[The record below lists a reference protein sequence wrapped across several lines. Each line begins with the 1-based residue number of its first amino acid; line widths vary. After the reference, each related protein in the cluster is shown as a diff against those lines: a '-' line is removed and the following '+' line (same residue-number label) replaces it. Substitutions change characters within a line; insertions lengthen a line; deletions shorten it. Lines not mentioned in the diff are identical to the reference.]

1 MHSGH
6 LFGSLLLSVAL
17 LAALA
22 CAPEAPGEV
31 AKEALPV
38 AAGLEESLPADPPA
52 LAAGGA
58 LEVVQE
64 GAVPVVEDAPPA
76 KEPALERPPASGQEA
91 AQEEPE
97 APQEKP
103 SAVDPE
109 AQASKAADL
118 EARAA
123 DEKANAAV
131 VIDKENAE
139 VRIPC
144 RFVNPTRQIEVF
156 ACHNLGPTHE
166 TVVEFDA
173 TGGRI
178 LQALQDIGCRST
190 AYWNGTMPGDFLRN
204 QGDRLLVLVRWS
216 YKGKKFEL
224 PAEAM
229 LTDGDTEFPS
239 FIRGF
244 SFSAGPVEG
253 ARGTGVSRVAEIT
266 LGATQRERA
275 VFSLLSHPTTLN
287 GQRGAEGRAPCR
299 ALQPWSFAPLVNTD
313 QVADLPELVESRVAA
328 EIIFRRV
335 KSESE
340 LLRYTD
346 SIASGRGLA
355 ARAELYKDLE
365 PIALAID
372 SLKKSYEE
380 ILVGIAGL
388 ISLDITQL
396 PEESRQDLSARGG
409 MLQALGGWYCSR
421 IQHEYFRLYLAQEK
435 YRLAWLRG
443 QKPAEDKDGAY
454 ARILKLA
461 ELRVESGLRYE
472 VDIAEQEAR
481 LAESRLAGAAIVQE
495 SSLLEL
501 DRSQRL
507 VGYQLNDMERR
518 KAGLDPSEDAYLLKL
533 LGEETRRVTTVFT
546 VLAAR
551 VELGKGFL
559 EEIRSRKD
567 GTWAEASVCVQL
579 RRDLAFETLYHS
591 TLATRLISI
600 DENIRWEEGDS
611 DDGEDGVTEK
621 EKAAAVKLAG
631 LRKDRK
637 SLEATADKANA
648 DLDKLLARVKET
660 CE

>member
-6 LFGSLLLSVAL
+6 LFGALLLSVVS
-17 LAALA
+17 LA

-31 AKEALPV
+31 AKEDLPV
-38 AAGLEESLPADPPA
+38 AAGPEESRPADPPA
-52 LAAGGA
+52 LAAGGQPN
-58 LEVVQE
+58 VVQE
-64 GAVPVVEDAPPA
+64 AAVAALEGAPPA

-91 AQEEPE
+91 PLEEPG

-103 SAVDPE
+103 SA
-109 AQASKAADL
+109 ADL
-118 EARAA
+118 EAQAA

-229 LTDGDTEFPS
+229 LTDGDTGFPS

-287 GQRGAEGRAPCR
+287 GQRGAEGLAPCR

-335 KSESE
+335 NSESE

-346 SIASGRGLA
+346 SIAAGRGLA
-355 ARAELYKDLE
+355 ARAELYKALE
-365 PIALAID
+365 PIALEID

-396 PEESRQDLSARGG
+396 PEESRQELSARGG
-409 MLQALGGWYCSR
+409 MLRALGGWYCSR

-454 ARILKLA
+454 AGILKLA

-472 VDIAEQEAR
+472 VDIAEQEVR
-481 LAESRLAGAAIVQE
+481 LAESRLAGEAIVQK

-507 VGYQLNDMERR
+507 VGHQMDDMERR
-518 KAGLDPSEDAYLLKL
+518 RAGFDPSEDAYLLKL
-533 LGEETRRVTTVFT
+533 LGEEMRRVTTAFT

-559 EEIRSRKD
+559 EEIGARKD
-567 GTWAEASVCVQL
+567 GSWAEASVCVQL

-591 TLATRLISI
+591 TLATRLLSI

-637 SLEATADKANA
+637 SLEATAAKVKAN
-648 DLDKLLARVKET
+648 LDKLLARVKES
-660 CE
+660 CK

>member
-1 MHSGH
+1 M
-6 LFGSLLLSVAL
+6 LSVAL

-31 AKEALPV
+31 AREDLPA
-38 AAGLEESLPADPPA
+38 AAGPEESRPADPPA
-52 LAAGGA
+52 LVAEGE
-58 LEVVQE
+58 LEAVRE
-64 GAVPVVEDAPPA
+64 AAVPVVEDAPPT

-91 AQEEPE
+91 AREEPVD
-97 APQEKP
+97 PQEKP
-103 SAVDPE
+103 S
-109 AQASKAADL
+109 AADL

-131 VIDKENAE
+131 VIDKKNAE

-229 LTDGDTEFPS
+229 LTDGDTGFPS

-253 ARGTGVSRVAEIT
+253 ARGTGVSRIAEIT

-287 GQRGAEGRAPCR
+287 GQRGAEGLAPCR

-313 QVADLPELVESRVAA
+313 QVVDLPELVESRVAA

-340 LLRYTD
+340 LLRYTG
-346 SIASGRGLA
+346 SIASGRSLA

-365 PIALAID
+365 PIALTID

-380 ILVGIAGL
+380 ILVGIADL

-396 PEESRQDLSARGG
+396 PEESRQELSARGG
-409 MLQALGGWYCSR
+409 MLRALGGWYCSR
-421 IQHEYFRLYLAQEK
+421 IQHEYFRLYLEQEK

-454 ARILKLA
+454 AGILKLA

-481 LAESRLAGAAIVQE
+481 LAASRLAGAAIAQE

-507 VGYQLNDMERR
+507 VGHQMNDMERR
-518 KAGLDPSEDAYLLKL
+518 KAGFDPSEDAYLLKL
-533 LGEETRRVTTVFT
+533 LGEELRRVTTAFT

-551 VELGKGFL
+551 VELRKGFL

-567 GTWAEASVCVQL
+567 GTWPEASVCVQL

-611 DDGEDGVTEK
+611 DDGEDGITEK

-637 SLEATADKANA
+637 SLEATADKAKA

-660 CE
+660 CK

>member
-1 MHSGH
+1 M
-6 LFGSLLLSVAL
+6 LSVAL
-17 LAALA
+17 LVALA

-31 AKEALPV
+31 AEEDLPT
-38 AAGLEESLPADPPA
+38 AAGTEESRPAAPLPP
-52 LAAGGA
+52 AAGGR
-58 LEVVQE
+58 LEAVQE
-64 GAVPVVEDAPPA
+64 AAVPAVEDAPPA
-76 KEPALERPPASGQEA
+76 KEPVPGRPPAPGQEA
-91 AQEEPE
+91 AREEPGVS
-97 APQEKP
+97 QEKP
-103 SAVDPE
+103 SA
-109 AQASKAADL
+109 ADI

-131 VIDKENAE
+131 VIDKKNAE
-139 VRIPC
+139 VRMPC

-216 YKGKKFEL
+216 HKGKKFEL

-229 LTDGDTEFPS
+229 LTDGETGFPS

-287 GQRGAEGRAPCR
+287 GQRGAEGLAPCR

-313 QVADLPELVESRVAA
+313 QVADLPELVESRVAG

-346 SIASGRGLA
+346 SIASGRGLV

-365 PIALAID
+365 PITLAID

-380 ILVGIAGL
+380 VLVGIAGL

-396 PEESRQDLSARGG
+396 PEESRQELSARGG

-435 YRLAWLRG
+435 YRLAWLHG
-443 QKPAEDKDGAY
+443 QKPAEDEDGAY
-454 ARILKLA
+454 ARSLKLA
-461 ELRVESGLRYE
+461 ELKVESGLRYE
-472 VDIAEQEAR
+472 VDIAEREAR
-481 LAESRLAGAAIVQE
+481 LAESRLAGVAIAQE

-507 VGYQLNDMERR
+507 VGYQMNDMERR

-533 LGEETRRVTTVFT
+533 LGEEMRRVTTAFT

-559 EEIRSRKD
+559 EETRSRKD

-591 TLATRLISI
+591 TLATRLIFI

-621 EKAAAVKLAG
+621 EKAAAVKLVG

-660 CE
+660 CK

>member
-1 MHSGH
+1 M
-6 LFGSLLLSVAL
+6 LSVAL

-31 AKEALPV
+31 AREDLPA
-38 AAGLEESLPADPPA
+38 AAGPEESRPADPPA
-52 LAAGGA
+52 LVAEGE
-58 LEVVQE
+58 LEAVRE
-64 GAVPVVEDAPPA
+64 AAVPVVEDAPPT

-91 AQEEPE
+91 AREEPVD
-97 APQEKP
+97 PQEKP
-103 SAVDPE
+103 S
-109 AQASKAADL
+109 AADL

-131 VIDKENAE
+131 VIDKKNAE

-229 LTDGDTEFPS
+229 LTDGDTGFPS

-253 ARGTGVSRVAEIT
+253 ARGMGVSRIAEIT

-287 GQRGAEGRAPCR
+287 GQRGAEGLAPCR

-313 QVADLPELVESRVAA
+313 QVVDLPELVESRVAA

-340 LLRYTD
+340 LLRYTG
-346 SIASGRGLA
+346 SIASGRSLA

-365 PIALAID
+365 PIALTID

-380 ILVGIAGL
+380 ILVGIADL
-388 ISLDITQL
+388 ISLDITQF
-396 PEESRQDLSARGG
+396 PEESRQELSARGG
-409 MLQALGGWYCSR
+409 MLRALGGWYCSR
-421 IQHEYFRLYLAQEK
+421 IQHEYFRLYLEQEK

-454 ARILKLA
+454 AGILKLA

-481 LAESRLAGAAIVQE
+481 LAASRLAGAAIAQE

-507 VGYQLNDMERR
+507 VGHQMNDMERR
-518 KAGLDPSEDAYLLKL
+518 KAGFDPSEDAYLLKL
-533 LGEETRRVTTVFT
+533 LGEELRRVTTAFT

-551 VELGKGFL
+551 VELSKGFL

-567 GTWAEASVCVQL
+567 GTWPEASVCVQL

-611 DDGEDGVTEK
+611 DDGEDGITEK

-637 SLEATADKANA
+637 SLEATADKAKA

-660 CE
+660 CK

>member
-1 MHSGH
+1 
-6 LFGSLLLSVAL
+6 
-17 LAALA
+17 
-22 CAPEAPGEV
+22 
-31 AKEALPV
+31 
-38 AAGLEESLPADPPA
+38 
-52 LAAGGA
+52 
-58 LEVVQE
+58 
-64 GAVPVVEDAPPA
+64 
-76 KEPALERPPASGQEA
+76 
-91 AQEEPE
+91 
-97 APQEKP
+97 
-103 SAVDPE
+103 
-109 AQASKAADL
+109 
-118 EARAA
+118 
-123 DEKANAAV
+123 
-131 VIDKENAE
+131 
-139 VRIPC
+139 
-144 RFVNPTRQIEVF
+144 
-156 ACHNLGPTHE
+156 
-166 TVVEFDA
+166 
-173 TGGRI
+173 
-178 LQALQDIGCRST
+178 CRST

-216 YKGKKFEL
+216 HKGKKFEL

-229 LTDGDTEFPS
+229 LTDGDTGFPS

-253 ARGTGVSRVAEIT
+253 ARGMGVSRIAEIT

-287 GQRGAEGRAPCR
+287 GQKGAEGLAPCR

-313 QVADLPELVESRVAA
+313 QVVDLPELVESRVAA

-340 LLRYTD
+340 LLRYTG

-365 PIALAID
+365 PIALKID

-396 PEESRQDLSARGG
+396 PEESRQELSARGG
-409 MLQALGGWYCSR
+409 MLRALGGWYCSR

-435 YRLAWLRG
+435 YRLGWLRG

-454 ARILKLA
+454 AGILKLA

-481 LAESRLAGAAIVQE
+481 LAASRLAGAAIAQE

-518 KAGLDPSEDAYLLKL
+518 KAGFDPSEDAYLLKL
-533 LGEETRRVTTVFT
+533 LGEELRRVTTTFT

-559 EEIRSRKD
+559 EEIRSRRD
-567 GTWAEASVCVQL
+567 GTWPEASVCVQL

-637 SLEATADKANA
+637 SLEATADKAKA

-660 CE
+660 CK

>member
-1 MHSGH
+1 M
-6 LFGSLLLSVAL
+6 LSVAL

-31 AKEALPV
+31 AREDLPA
-38 AAGLEESLPADPPA
+38 AAGPEESRPADPPA
-52 LAAGGA
+52 LVAEGE
-58 LEVVQE
+58 LEAVRE
-64 GAVPVVEDAPPA
+64 AAVPVVEDAPPT

-91 AQEEPE
+91 AREEPVD
-97 APQEKP
+97 PQEKP
-103 SAVDPE
+103 S
-109 AQASKAADL
+109 AADL

-131 VIDKENAE
+131 VIDKKNAE

-229 LTDGDTEFPS
+229 LTDGDTGFPS

-253 ARGTGVSRVAEIT
+253 ARGMGVSRIAEIT

-287 GQRGAEGRAPCR
+287 GQRGAEGLAPCR

-313 QVADLPELVESRVAA
+313 QVVDLPELVESRVAA

-340 LLRYTD
+340 LLRYTG
-346 SIASGRGLA
+346 SIASGRSLA

-365 PIALAID
+365 PIALTID

-380 ILVGIAGL
+380 ILVGIADL

-396 PEESRQDLSARGG
+396 PEESRQELSARGG
-409 MLQALGGWYCSR
+409 MLRALGGWYCSR
-421 IQHEYFRLYLAQEK
+421 IQHEYFRLYLEQEK

-454 ARILKLA
+454 AGILKLA

-481 LAESRLAGAAIVQE
+481 LAASRLAGAAIAQE

-507 VGYQLNDMERR
+507 VGHQMNDMERR
-518 KAGLDPSEDAYLLKL
+518 KAGFDPSEDAYLLKL
-533 LGEETRRVTTVFT
+533 LGEELRRVTTAFT

-551 VELGKGFL
+551 VELSKGFL

-567 GTWAEASVCVQL
+567 GTWPEASVCVQL

-611 DDGEDGVTEK
+611 DDGEDGITEK

-637 SLEATADKANA
+637 SLEATADKAKA

-660 CE
+660 CK

>member
-1 MHSGH
+1 M
-6 LFGSLLLSVAL
+6 LSVAL

-31 AKEALPV
+31 AGEDLPA
-38 AAGLEESLPADPPA
+38 AAGPEESRPADPPPLVA
-52 LAAGGA
+52 EGE
-58 LEVVQE
+58 LEAVRE
-64 GAVPVVEDAPPA
+64 AAVPVVEDAPPT

-91 AQEEPE
+91 AREEPV

-103 SAVDPE
+103 S
-109 AQASKAADL
+109 AADL

-131 VIDKENAE
+131 VIDKKNAE

-229 LTDGDTEFPS
+229 LTDGDTGFPS

-253 ARGTGVSRVAEIT
+253 ARGTGVSRIAEIT

-287 GQRGAEGRAPCR
+287 GQRGAEGLAPCR

-313 QVADLPELVESRVAA
+313 QVVDLPELVESRVAA

-340 LLRYTD
+340 LLRYTG
-346 SIASGRGLA
+346 SIASGRSLA

-365 PIALAID
+365 PIALTID

-380 ILVGIAGL
+380 ILVGIADL

-396 PEESRQDLSARGG
+396 PEESRQELSARGG
-409 MLQALGGWYCSR
+409 MLRALGGWYCSR

-454 ARILKLA
+454 AGILKLA

-481 LAESRLAGAAIVQE
+481 LAASRLAGAAIAQE

-507 VGYQLNDMERR
+507 VGHQMNDMERR
-518 KAGLDPSEDAYLLKL
+518 KAGFDPSEDAYLLKL
-533 LGEETRRVTTVFT
+533 LGEELRRVTTAFT

-551 VELGKGFL
+551 VELSKGFL

-567 GTWAEASVCVQL
+567 GTWPEASVCVQL

-611 DDGEDGVTEK
+611 DDGEDGITEK

-637 SLEATADKANA
+637 SLEATADKAKA

-660 CE
+660 CK

>member
-6 LFGSLLLSVAL
+6 LFGALLLAVVL

-31 AKEALPV
+31 AGEDLPA
-38 AAGLEESLPADPPA
+38 AAGPEESRPADPPPLVA
-52 LAAGGA
+52 EGE
-58 LEVVQE
+58 LEAVRE
-64 GAVPVVEDAPPA
+64 AAVPVVEDAPPT

-91 AQEEPE
+91 AREEPV

-103 SAVDPE
+103 S
-109 AQASKAADL
+109 AADL

-131 VIDKENAE
+131 VIDKKNAE

-216 YKGKKFEL
+216 HKGKKFEL

-229 LTDGDTEFPS
+229 LTDGDTGFPS

-253 ARGTGVSRVAEIT
+253 ARGMGVSRIAEIT

-287 GQRGAEGRAPCR
+287 GQKGAEGLAPCR

-313 QVADLPELVESRVAA
+313 QVVDLPELVESRVAA

-340 LLRYTD
+340 LLRYTG

-365 PIALAID
+365 PIALKID

-396 PEESRQDLSARGG
+396 PEESRQELSARGG
-409 MLQALGGWYCSR
+409 MLRALGGWYCSR

-435 YRLAWLRG
+435 YRLGWLRG

-454 ARILKLA
+454 AGILKLA

-481 LAESRLAGAAIVQE
+481 LAASRLAGAAIAQE

-533 LGEETRRVTTVFT
+533 LGEELRRVTTAFT

-551 VELGKGFL
+551 VELSKGFL

-567 GTWAEASVCVQL
+567 GTWPEASVCVQL

-637 SLEATADKANA
+637 SLEATADKAKA

-660 CE
+660 CK